1 MSNIQNIQTLIRPY
15 KTNIKMGK
23 DLNVHTNVRGHF
35 GMVEQY
41 RKHANHN
48 STVRNVHV

>member
-1 MSNIQNIQTLIRPY
+1 
-15 KTNIKMGK
+15 MGK
-23 DLNVHTNVRGHF
+23 GINVRTNVRGHF
-35 GMVEQY
+35 GMIEQY